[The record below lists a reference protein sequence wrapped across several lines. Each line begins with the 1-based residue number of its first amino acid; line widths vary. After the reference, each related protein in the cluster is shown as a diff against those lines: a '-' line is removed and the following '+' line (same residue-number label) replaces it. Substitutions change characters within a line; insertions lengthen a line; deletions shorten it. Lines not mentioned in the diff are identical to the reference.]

1 MITYKGETKTLA
13 QWCKLLNL
21 NYGTITSRLHRSKM
35 PVDLLFSKEN
45 FNKDKKLYKALK
57 QGKELLDM
65 GTTDVELFKYFGE

>member
-1 MITYKGETKTLA
+1 
-13 QWCKLLNL
+13 
-21 NYGTITSRLHRSKM
+21 M

-65 GTTDVELFKYFGE
+65 GTTDVELFKYFGD